1 MRNMKGSEKLAVKR
15 GRTRKN
21 KAEPKKTIE
30 QIEEELGQTKEELS
44 EGFCI
49 MQYSER
55 CRKQEG
61 KRKHSLFYTLKQ
73 GQGNED
79 FFKGIGLINNKENYK
94 TYIPI
99 CKDCLKEY
107 CYNDKG
113 EVILERFKAFLM
125 IANLPFIEEIYN
137 TAVTSKMDTI
147 GTYLTRL
154 ALPQNKELKWFDGNF
169 FKSPTMKVKQEEVEV
184 THDMKKLRKKW
195 GRNYDEDDLEVL
207 EDWYSE
213 IIEQCDN
220 AEAYGTQETAKMYC
234 RAKMDV
240 ELKRANGEKTTDSEK
255 AVMQYMDKLA
265 ISPDKI
271 KAKKSNH
278 NFVIEI
284 SDIEEKK
291 PADLFFNKLYKD
303 IDQFGKYI
311 KKFFARPT
319 KNLITGSR
327 DFDEEYRIDDEYESY
342 LDVEEYDDG
351 INLIDAEEYE
361 EMMKK
366 QEEEKGDKND

>member
-1 MRNMKGSEKLAVKR
+1 
-15 GRTRKN
+15 
-21 KAEPKKTIE
+21 
-30 QIEEELGQTKEELS
+30 
-44 EGFCI
+44 
-49 MQYSER
+49 
-55 CRKQEG
+55 
-61 KRKHSLFYTLKQ
+61 
-73 GQGNED
+73 
-79 FFKGIGLINNKENYK
+79 
-94 TYIPI
+94 
-99 CKDCLKEY
+99 
-107 CYNDKG
+107 
-113 EVILERFKAFLM
+113 
-125 IANLPFIEEIYN
+125 
-137 TAVTSKMDTI
+137 
-147 GTYLTRL
+147 
-154 ALPQNKELKWFDGNF
+154 
-169 FKSPTMKVKQEEVEV
+169 
-184 THDMKKLRKKW
+184 MKKLRKKW

-284 SDIEEKK
+284 ADIEEKK